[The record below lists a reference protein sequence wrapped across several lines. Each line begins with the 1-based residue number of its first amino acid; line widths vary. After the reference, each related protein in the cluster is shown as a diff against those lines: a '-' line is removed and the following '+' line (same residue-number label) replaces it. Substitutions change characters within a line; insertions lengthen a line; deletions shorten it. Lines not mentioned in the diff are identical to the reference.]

1 MLGDHDSIAVL
12 AVTDLDRARTFYE
25 GVLGLTSPREA
36 PEGVLYTAGSSVFL
50 VYPSSFAGTNRA
62 PAMSFQIAADQFDAE
77 VRTLRERGVTFT
89 TFEAEGL
96 HWVDGV
102 ASYGGLKSAWF
113 EDPGG
118 NVLNVETG
126 V

>member
-62 PAMSFQIAADQFDAE
+62 TAMSFQIPGHQFNAE
-77 VRTLRERGVTFT
+77 VQALRDRGVTFS
-89 TFEAEGL
+89 TFKAEGL
-96 HWVDGV
+96 TW
-102 ASYGGLKSAWF
+102 
-113 EDPGG
+113 
-118 NVLNVETG
+118 
-126 V
+126 

>member
-12 AVTDLDRARTFYE
+12 AVKDLQVARDFYE
-25 GVLGLTSPREA
+25 GVLGLTSPRGA

-62 PAMSFQIAADQFDAE
+62 TAMSFQIPADQFDAE
-77 VRTLRERGVTFT
+77 VQTLRERGVTFS

-96 HWVDGV
+96 TWVDGV
-102 ASYGGLKSAWF
+102 ASYDDFKSAWF
-113 EDPGG
+113 EDPDG
-118 NVLNVETG
+118 NVLNLETG

>member
-1 MLGDHDSIAVL
+1 MLGDHDSIPVL

-25 GVLGLTSPREA
+25 EVLGLTSPREA

-62 PAMSFQIAADQFDAE
+62 TAMSFQIAADQFDAE
-77 VRTLRERGVTFT
+77 AQTLRERGVTFS

-96 HWVDGV
+96 DWVDGV
-102 ASYGGLKSAWF
+102 ASYDDVKSAWF
-113 EDPGG
+113 EDPDG
-118 NVLNVETG
+118 NVLNLETG